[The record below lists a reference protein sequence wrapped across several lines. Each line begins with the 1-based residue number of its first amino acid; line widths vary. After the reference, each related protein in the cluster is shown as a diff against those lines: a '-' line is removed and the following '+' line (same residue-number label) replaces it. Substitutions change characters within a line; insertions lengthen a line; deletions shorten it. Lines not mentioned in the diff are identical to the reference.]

1 MPLHAEPTPVAAAV
15 FRILTI
21 CSGNICRSPQAE
33 QLLRARLP
41 LAVRGAS
48 GAIEVTSAGT
58 MALDG
63 DAMEAQA
70 AVEAARLGITDAAAH
85 RARRLLPVQVQQADL
100 ILGLAQQHR
109 GAAIRAVP
117 AARRRTFTLIEFT
130 RVVEALAAGEGPC
143 TIAPL
148 GDDGAPAFLRRVVEA
163 ADLRGLL
170 PQSTQHGIDIDDPY
184 GRSSAVY
191 RRSADAVAEH
201 VDRLT
206 TALGALASGSARER
220 IGP

>member
-1 MPLHAEPTPVAAAV
+1 MPKHAQPTPVDDTV
-15 FRILTI
+15 FRILTV
-21 CSGNICRSPQAE
+21 CTGNICRSPQAE
-33 QLLRARLP
+33 QLLRARLSSA
-41 LAVRGAS
+41 LSAAGR
-48 GAIEVTSAGT
+48 IEVTSAGT

-63 DAMEAQA
+63 DAMEPQA
-70 AVEAARLGITDAAAH
+70 ALEAARLGVADAAAH
-85 RARRLLPVQVQQADL
+85 RARRLLPQQVQQADL
-100 ILGLAQQHR
+100 ILGLAQEHR

-206 TALGALASGSARER
+206 TALGALASGNE
-220 IGP
+220 PH